1 MSDVKCPKCGS
12 VRIHAEKRGWS
23 LTTGMNKIVLTCLQC
38 GYQFK
43 PRQFKPVPRL
53 LPFYQ
58 VLLLLLLLVVL
69 AYFVASR

>member
-1 MSDVKCPKCGS
+1 
-12 VRIHAEKRGWS
+12 
-23 LTTGMNKIVLTCLQC
+23 
-38 GYQFK
+38 
-43 PRQFKPVPRL
+43 VPRL